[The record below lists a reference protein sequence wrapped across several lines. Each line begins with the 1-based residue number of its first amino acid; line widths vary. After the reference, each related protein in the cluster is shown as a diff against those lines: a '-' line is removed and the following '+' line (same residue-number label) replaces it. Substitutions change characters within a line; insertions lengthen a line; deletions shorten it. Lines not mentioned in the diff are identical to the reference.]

1 MDSLSAIQAV
11 SPMSESLSMSS
22 LDRATVLP
30 PTPTQFVSMI
40 SDGMNI
46 VNNNIASSESAMN
59 AYALDGS
66 IPTHEVML
74 TMEKAKFSLQ
84 VAVEV
89 RNRLVEAYSE
99 LTRMQI

>member
-1 MDSLSAIQAV
+1 MDSLSAIQSI
-11 SPMSESLSMSS
+11 SPMSESMAMPSIDKTPL
-22 LDRATVLP
+22 LP
-30 PTPTQFVSMI
+30 QTPTQFASMI
-40 SDGMNI
+40 SDGMNV
-46 VNNNIASSESAMN
+46 VNNNIASAESAMN
-59 AYALDGS
+59 VYALDGS